1 MTRFIH
7 IAEVVREVLFKT
19 IISPISPL
27 MTLLIGW
34 MMSLL
39 TTPYSSEL
47 PAAIQVLLQNKICV
61 LVTLL
66 FCLFFTMVYSYI
78 QSEFEEKD
86 LEIERLKTENDTQ
99 KKNLDVSA
107 GIIMNKYGEFAR
119 FQRNDR
125 FYEICQRF
133 VNGNE
138 EVESVQIYQYHSGYR
153 KNDILYQLQYVTGYV
168 QEATEINCI
177 LQGYYVLKSD
187 LHRKV
192 KNVIHLWKQLMDLKT
207 ELTYEQKLKL
217 KEEFEHAIVPLFDG
231 IIDGLNQIAGVEDV
245 TEEHFSEY
253 LVLLLLLRLMND
265 NSTITVNHAT
275 LQNQE
280 VEEYL
285 SCAKRTGIFASML
298 LKDSFI
304 FIHNGKSLKNGR
316 MYLCEYLKLEQGNY
330 IITLSVQSR
339 ELTGSNQEEIIYNLH
354 HYSQDLR
361 EMLTYLI

>member
-66 FCLFFTMVYSYI
+66 FWLFFTMVYSYI

-192 KNVIHLWKQLMDLKT
+192 KNVD
-207 ELTYEQKLKL
+207 
-217 KEEFEHAIVPLFDG
+217 
-231 IIDGLNQIAGVEDV
+231 
-245 TEEHFSEY
+245 
-253 LVLLLLLRLMND
+253 R
-265 NSTITVNHAT
+265 
-275 LQNQE
+275 
-280 VEEYL
+280 
-285 SCAKRTGIFASML
+285 
-298 LKDSFI
+298 
-304 FIHNGKSLKNGR
+304 KS
-316 MYLCEYLKLEQGNY
+316 
-330 IITLSVQSR
+330 VV
-339 ELTGSNQEEIIYNLH
+339 
-354 HYSQDLR
+354 
-361 EMLTYLI
+361 